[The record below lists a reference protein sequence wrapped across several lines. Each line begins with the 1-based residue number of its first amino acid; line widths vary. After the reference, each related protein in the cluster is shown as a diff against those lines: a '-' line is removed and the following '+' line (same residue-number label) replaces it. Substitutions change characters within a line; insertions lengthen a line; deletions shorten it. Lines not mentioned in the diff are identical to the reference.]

1 MQLAQQPVYVMRG
14 HAAPIHALHF
24 YRSNSRLVS
33 ADADGWAVVW
43 NLATRRP
50 VAVWRAHN
58 GAVLGVSDWDDCSIV
73 THGRDNKIYVWQ
85 LRPGDEAGLDTE
97 LPAASQSDRRHP
109 WLLHSL
115 EVNALNFCA
124 LSMCYD
130 IHTSSGV
137 GNDDPRLVMVA
148 VPSSRD
154 PNSIDIYQLP
164 SGTRRHAAIGSGLG
178 FKTGMPMALKLLYM
192 DLCLVLIA
200 GFESGHVVVFRL
212 DHSTQAWSTIYCSK
226 PHVQPVLSL
235 DATLD
240 GSSFYTSSAD
250 SIIAKHQMPPE
261 DTPAAPSSTASP
273 PSQVI
278 NTHHAG
284 QQSLVLR
291 SDGRVFATA
300 GWDSRIRVYSGK
312 SMKEVAVLKWHK
324 EGCYTVAFA
333 HIFEKAELLRDSLAT
348 KETEITQV
356 NQGTL
361 TVAQQREDRNKKSHI
376 LAAGSKDG
384 RVSLWEVF

>member
-43 NLATRRP
+43 NLTTRRP

-124 LSMCYD
+124 FTMCYETHGGSD
-130 IHTSSGV
+130 NTG
-137 GNDDPRLVMVA
+137 PRAVMIA

-154 PNSIDIYQLP
+154 PNTIDVYHLP
-164 SGTRRHAAIGSGLG
+164 SGNRRHVAIGSGLG

-192 DLCLVLIA
+192 DSCLSLIA
-200 GFESGHVVVFRL
+200 GFESGHAVVFRL
-212 DHSTQAWSTIYCSK
+212 DTSAQAWSTIYCSK
-226 PHVQPVLSL
+226 PHTQPVLSL
-235 DATLD
+235 DCTLD

-250 SIIAKHQMPPE
+250 SIIAKHQMPPD
-261 DTPAAPSSTASP
+261 DTSTASSGSASP

-284 QQSLVLR
+284 QQGLVLR
-291 SDGRVFATA
+291 SDGKVFATA

-333 HIFEKAELLRDSLAT
+333 RIFDSADTSCDSLAAAGN
-348 KETEITQV
+348 EVVQA